1 MRGLLL
7 LVCCWLLPLHAA
19 VDVEKTMKNMG
30 FEFKQAIEST
40 DSATLVTHLNE
51 LIRLTQQAQ
60 QASFPADKADQ
71 FQQGLTEVLAELE
84 KAQHAA
90 SEGDLQQAQQHLRQ
104 VDTLRKHY
112 HKLRKVSFWQLLF
125 G

>member
-60 QASFPADKADQ
+60 QGAFPADKTEQ
-71 FQQGLTEVLAELE
+71 FQQGLAEVLTELE
-84 KAQHAA
+84 NAQRAA
-90 SEGDLQQAQQHLRQ
+90 VDGNLQQAQQHLRQ

>member
-7 LVCCWLLPLHAA
+7 LVCCWLLPLQAA

-30 FEFKQAIEST
+30 FEFKQAIESS
-40 DSATLVTHLNE
+40 DRAQLVTHLNK

-60 QASFPADKADQ
+60 QASFPADKAGQ

-84 KAQHAA
+84 NAQQAA
-90 SEGDLQQAQQHLRQ
+90 AEGNLQQAQQHLRQ

>member
-7 LVCCWLLPLHAA
+7 LVCCWLLPLQAA

-30 FEFKQAIEST
+30 FEFKQAIESS
-40 DSATLVTHLNE
+40 DSAKLAEHLNE

-60 QASFPADKADQ
+60 QASFPADKAEQ

-90 SEGDLQQAQQHLRQ
+90 NEGDLPQAQQHLRQ

>member
-1 MRGLLL
+1 MRWLLV
-7 LVCCWLLPLHAA
+7 LVCCWFMPLQAA

-40 DSATLVTHLNE
+40 DSVTLVTHLNE

-60 QASFPADKADQ
+60 QGAFPADKAEQ
-71 FQQGLTEVLAELE
+71 FQQGLTEVLTELE
-84 KAQHAA
+84 NAQRAA
-90 SEGDLQQAQQHLRQ
+90 VEGDLQQAQQHLRQ
-104 VDTLRKHY
+104 IDSLRKHY

>member
-1 MRGLLL
+1 MRLLL
-7 LVCCWLLPLHAA
+7 VLVCCWFMPLQAA

-30 FEFKQAIEST
+30 FEFKQAIDSS

-60 QASFPADKADQ
+60 QGAFPADKAEQ

-84 KAQHAA
+84 KAQQAA
-90 SEGDLQQAQQHLRQ
+90 VEGNLQQARQHLRQ
-104 VDTLRKHY
+104 VDSLRKDY